1 MRVVAVRI
9 VAALLALA
17 ASPPPTAP
25 PAAPPAWE
33 LRRVTPKAVE
43 VKAQTY
49 VVAAGDT
56 LSRVVARTGA
66 SADAIARANGLT
78 APYRLIPKQKLAI
91 PAGRYHRVGRGESGI
106 AIARAYGVDWSGV
119 ASLNHLAEPF
129 ILREG
134 DRLLLPSAAQVAG
147 MSMEQRAA
155 AFRIDIDDLV
165 TGAEPALGSRGKPA
179 TPGMASTKP
188 VPATIPVAEPNT
200 AFTGRFS
207 WPIVGRILR
216 PYGPLASGARNDG
229 INIAAT
235 RGTPV
240 LAAADGV
247 VAYAGQ
253 LAAFGNLVLVRHGGG
268 WLTAY
273 GHADSLLV
281 KRGQAVSR
289 GQAIARAG
297 ATGSADAPQ
306 VHFEIREGRKPVNP
320 LDWLPERRLPGR
332 PTS

>member
-1 MRVVAVRI
+1 MRAL
-9 VAALLALA
+9 AALLVLA
-17 ASPPPTAP
+17 A
-25 PAAPPAWE
+25 AAPPPPVAAPLAWDV
-33 LRRVTPKAVE
+33 RAVMPNATE
-43 VKAQTY
+43 VKPQTY
-49 VVAAGDT
+49 VVAPGDT
-56 LSRVVARTGA
+56 LSRVVAKTGA
-66 SADAIARANGLT
+66 AADAIARANDLA
-78 APYRLIPKQKLAI
+78 APYRLKPKQKLVI

-134 DRLLLPSAAQVAG
+134 DRLLLPSAKQVAG

-165 TGAEPALGSRGKPA
+165 TGVEPALAARAKPA
-179 TPGMASTKP
+179 TPGMASTRP
-188 VPATIPVAEPNT
+188 VPATVPVAEPR
-200 AFTGRFS
+200 APFTGRFS
-207 WPIVGRILR
+207 WPLVGRILR
-216 PYGPLASGARNDG
+216 PYGPLASGARSDG
-229 INIAAT
+229 INIAAV
-235 RGTPV
+235 RGTPI

-297 ATGSADAPQ
+297 ATGSASEPQ
-306 VHFEIREGRKPVNP
+306 LHFEIREGRRPVNP
-320 LDWLPERRLPGR
+320 IDWLPERAA
-332 PTS
+332 S